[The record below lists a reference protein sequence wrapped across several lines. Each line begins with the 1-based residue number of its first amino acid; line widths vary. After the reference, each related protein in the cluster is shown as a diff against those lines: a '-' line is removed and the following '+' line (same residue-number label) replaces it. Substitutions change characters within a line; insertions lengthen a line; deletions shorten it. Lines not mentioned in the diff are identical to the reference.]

1 MTQPTT
7 PRVQTRQLSWKELCQ
22 KAWGKDWANPDPSY
36 EFSGG
41 RSFESTDSRQGG
53 PYEPDQGD

>member
-22 KAWGKDWANPDPSY
+22 KAWGKEWTKPDPGY

-41 RSFESTDSRQGG
+41 RTFETPKQGG
-53 PYEPDQGD
+53 PYTPAED